1 MPELKK
7 NRAFVRSLRFISIFL
22 FLSYIAWILFFSQYG
37 RYDTALAVKGSL
49 ENKIYAQGYILHDS
63 SLVYGDDSRTAV
75 FIAKEGERVPK
86 NSKIATLF
94 SEEVSDE
101 VQIRLIRLNEK
112 LTAKKNALSERFYF
126 LGTSYYAEY
135 QIMNSVKKILSVING
150 NDDLQKI
157 SDYKND
163 ISKTVNQSYIG
174 DEPNE
179 SIEQLQAQIKSVED
193 SVPGQ
198 KSYVFSQSSGVFSSS
213 VDVFD
218 EIFKAE
224 NVKNI
229 KPDFLESL
237 SSESQDGRTLPVA
250 KIINNYEWYFA
261 AAVSESAASDLR
273 NNMNLAVRFPGVS
286 SVSYS
291 AVLENISAA
300 QNGKVALVLK
310 CDGDISSLL
319 GKRNLQAEIIKA
331 TYSGFK
337 VVKSALRVI
346 SGIKGV
352 FVMSDN
358 TALFKP
364 VTVLG
369 NDDMYMIVQDESKD
383 NGSSNSNSLLLYD
396 EIIVNSG
403 DLYDGKV
410 LN

>member
-7 NRAFVRSLRFISIFL
+7 NRAFVRFLRFIFIFL
-22 FLSYIAWILFFSQYG
+22 FVSYVAWILFFSQYG

-63 SLVYGDDSRTAV
+63 TLVHGGNSQTAA

-94 SEEVSDE
+94 SEKVPDD

-126 LGTSYYAEY
+126 IGTSYYSEY
-135 QIMNSVKKILSVING
+135 QIMGSVKKILSVING
-150 NDDLQKI
+150 QGNLQKI

-163 ISKTVNQSYIG
+163 ISKTVNQDYIG

-179 SIEQLQAQIKSVED
+179 TLEQLQNQIKAVED

-198 KSYVFSQSSGVFSSS
+198 KSYVFSESSGVFST
-213 VDVFD
+213 DTDTFD
-218 EIFKAE
+218 EVFKAE
-224 NVKNI
+224 SVKNI

-237 SSESQDGRTLPVA
+237 SKEEHDGINLPIA

-273 NNMNLAVRFPGVS
+273 NNMNLAVRFPGIS

-310 CDGDISSLL
+310 CDGDVSALL
-319 GKRNLQAEIIKA
+319 GRRYLQAEIIKA

-337 VVKSALRVI
+337 LGKSALRVI
-346 SGIKGV
+346 SDVKGV
-352 FVMSDN
+352 FVMRDN

-364 VTVLG
+364 VKVLG
-369 NDDMYMIVQDESKD
+369 NDDSFMIVQDESKD
-383 NGSSNSNSLLLYD
+383 NSAGLLLYD
-396 EIIVNSG
+396 EVILNSD